1 VSECEP
7 QASRKQNRADNSKKD
22 CGTLGVSL
30 LIYTCNSGVRPVYTN
45 NNGEPLPLYRIG
57 GILNLSKAV
66 RYETQASHGLRLL
79 GMKLRH

>member
-1 VSECEP
+1 MSVSHKP
-7 QASRKQNRADNSKKD
+7 HASKTGRITVKKIVVRWA
-22 CGTLGVSL
+22 LGL

-45 NNGEPLPLYRIG
+45 NNVEPLPLYRIG